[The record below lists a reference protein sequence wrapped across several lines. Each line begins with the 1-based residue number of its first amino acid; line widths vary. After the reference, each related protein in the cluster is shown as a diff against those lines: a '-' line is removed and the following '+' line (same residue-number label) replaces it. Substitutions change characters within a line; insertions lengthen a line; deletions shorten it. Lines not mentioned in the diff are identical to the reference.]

1 MAVKMLYEKNFE
13 EFVSQ
18 NKVAVVD
25 FYADWCMPCRIMS
38 PRLDEISEEIKEV
51 AFGKLN
57 VDENGSIAQR
67 FGIISIP
74 TFIIFKNGAQVDEIV
89 GTRSKESVK
98 ETIKR
103 YL

>member
-1 MAVKMLYEKNFE
+1 MSVQRLYDKNFE

-18 NKVAVVD
+18 NAVVVVD

-38 PRLDEISEEIKEV
+38 PRIDELSEELKEV

-57 VDENGSIAQR
+57 VDENSTIAQR
-67 FGIISIP
+67 FGIVSIP
-74 TFIIFKNGAQVDEIV
+74 TLIIFKNGAQVDEIV
-89 GTRSKESVK
+89 GTRSKEGVK
-98 ETIKR
+98 EIIRK

>member
-1 MAVKMLYEKNFE
+1 MSVQRLYDKNFE

-18 NKVAVVD
+18 NAVVVVD

-38 PRLDEISEEIKEV
+38 PRIDELSEELKEV
-51 AFGKLN
+51 SFGKLN
-57 VDENGSIAQR
+57 VDENSSIAQR

-74 TFIIFKNGAQVDEIV
+74 TLIIFKNGSQVDEIV
-89 GTRSKESVK
+89 GTRSKEGVR
-98 ETIKR
+98 ETVRK